1 MKSILQLFSAC
12 ILIFTGGIIFAQTGS
27 DYYLPLS
34 VGNQLTL
41 HTEPTQNWS
50 QRTSIFSIE
59 GTDIIE
65 GRECFRQIGTEI
77 SDLTSEID
85 TFHIFW
91 LREDS
96 VGNVIMTAVSI
107 DGSENP
113 DSAVVVNFNY
123 FPNEYLTLGYSRTLS
138 FGDIEVDSV
147 VSVSETVV
155 THAGTF
161 NNCIVI
167 LETQTDNQGNLI
179 HTDYSYYAY
188 GMGKVKNVR
197 TFPPTDAHTDLLISY
212 NVTGLNDEETNQNP
226 DNFLLSQNYPNP
238 FNPSTIIKYSISNR
252 EFVSLKVYDVLGN
265 EITRLVN
272 EEKPAG
278 TYDVEFTTQ
287 NLELSSG
294 IYFYQLKA
302 GNYSATRKM
311 LLVK

>member
-123 FPNEYLTLGYSRTLS
+123 FPNEYLTLGYSRTLF

-238 FNPSTIIKYSISNR
+238 FNPATKISWQSP
-252 EFVSLKVYDVLGN
+252 VSGHQTLKVYDMLGK
-265 EITRLVN
+265 EVATLVDEYREAGN
-272 EEKPAG
+272 YGIDFNASSLSSGVYFYTLQAG
-278 TYDVEFTTQ
+278 TYTQ
-287 NLELSSG
+287 S
-294 IYFYQLKA
+294 K
-302 GNYSATRKM
+302 KM
-311 LLVK
+311 ILMK

>member
-1 MKSILQLFSAC
+1 
-12 ILIFTGGIIFAQTGS
+12 
-27 DYYLPLS
+27 
-34 VGNQLTL
+34 
-41 HTEPTQNWS
+41 
-50 QRTSIFSIE
+50 
-59 GTDIIE
+59 
-65 GRECFRQIGTEI
+65 
-77 SDLTSEID
+77 
-85 TFHIFW
+85 
-91 LREDS
+91 
-96 VGNVIMTAVSI
+96 MTAVSI

-123 FPNEYLTLGYSRTLS
+123 FPNEYLTLGYSRTLF

-238 FNPSTIIKYSISNR
+238 FNPSTSIR
-252 EFVSLKVYDVLGN
+252 YHVSGNSQVILKVYNVLGN
-265 EITRLVN
+265 EVATLVN

-278 TYDVEFTTQ
+278 NYEVEFDGSRLT
-287 NLELSSG
+287 SG
-294 IYFYQLKA
+294 VYFYQLKS
-302 GNYSATRKM
+302 GSYLETKKM
-311 LLVK
+311 VMMK